1 MSLGRKNA
9 EFTMMAESAMQIATK
24 TLEMYLRALN
34 FILRG
39 KYTVYQTAPSEEGIQ
54 NDKIH

>member
-1 MSLGRKNA
+1 
-9 EFTMMAESAMQIATK
+9 MMAESAMQIATK